1 MRTLAQ
7 QDGSFLRRCKS
18 QSGSFVSFEQRYS
31 DRQNMNSC
39 GVVGRP
45 PHHKRFTPVN
55 VRLPLNTGDEIK
67 AKERRNQIRPREGNI
82 LQMPAQ
88 REKKSCAAS
97 CLNVFFCD
105 PLPPA
110 PSHPLAPARG
120 RRGSG
125 AALVTST
132 INPYEENKLGF
143 YKDWVYTGPHPLF

>member
-7 QDGSFLRRCKS
+7 QDGSFLRRCES

-31 DRQNMNSC
+31 DRQNKNSC

-45 PHHKRFTPVN
+45 PHHKRFTPVH

-97 CLNVFFCD
+97 CLNVFQMQNVTIFQPTSFLISYHMRRPNLSIVICCHF
-105 PLPPA
+105 PF
-110 PSHPLAPARG
+110 LAFG
-120 RRGSG
+120 RRHRFSFCWG
-125 AALVTST
+125 
-132 INPYEENKLGF
+132 
-143 YKDWVYTGPHPLF
+143 

>member
-1 MRTLAQ
+1 MRVLAQ
-7 QDGSFLRRCKS
+7 QDGGFLRRCKS

-31 DRQNMNSC
+31 DRQNKNSC

-97 CLNVFFCD
+97 CLNVFFVTGFLFQTQEGVIC
-105 PLPPA
+105 
-110 PSHPLAPARG
+110 
-120 RRGSG
+120 GSRTPQNRPG
-125 AALVTST
+125 
-132 INPYEENKLGF
+132 NPGLRNEIWSKFSESF
-143 YKDWVYTGPHPLF
+143 

>member
-7 QDGSFLRRCKS
+7 QDGSFLRRCES
-18 QSGSFVSFEQRYS
+18 QSGSFVSFVSFEQRYS
-31 DRQNMNSC
+31 DRQNKNSC

-45 PHHKRFTPVN
+45 PHHKRFTPVH

-97 CLNVFFCD
+97 CLN
-105 PLPPA
+105 A
-110 PSHPLAPARG
+110 HPGARAAG
-120 RRGSG
+120 LRGGSRH
-125 AALVTST
+125 
-132 INPYEENKLGF
+132 NNNKSLRIEQTGF
-143 YKDWVYTGPHPLF
+143 LFHTQE